1 MTHFARKAPSFS
13 GLSAFAMLILCY
25 FSGCANFGDAE
36 QAQQVGKIRGIYA
49 PFIHNDD
56 TKVTIRFSNRT
67 KTVFFFLAH
76 CTKNNQ
82 QACKNS
88 RY

>member
-1 MTHFARKAPSFS
+1 
-13 GLSAFAMLILCY
+13 MLILCY

-36 QAQQVGKIRGIYA
+36 QAQQVGKIRGTLCTIY
-49 PFIHNDD
+49 NDD